1 MKKLTK
7 LILSLA
13 LVLTV
18 LASATN
24 YQAAETSGKVTYVNG
39 ALQATE
45 INLWAN
51 AYAPELNWQNTVA
64 GDYGWWYAMLL
75 ENDPATGVWTVVKC
89 DTPDG
94 NPCSVMQTGKVGY
107 DEATGV
113 TTIAILFHSLA
124 GSADANVAGSGKYAA
139 DYTFF
144 SENCAVGTKFELEGD
159 LMSVAVD
166 AANENTPKEGAISGL
181 TFKLAE
187 SKAPETTT
195 TPDAGSN
202 NAGSNNAGSNVP
214 STGDATPVVAMG
226 SMLFV
231 AVACVA
237 LGLKKRNA

>member
-1 MKKLTK
+1 MKKNFK
-7 LILSLA
+7 KFLA
-13 LVLTV
+13 VLTV
-18 LASATN
+18 FVMALSVVALPNATA
-24 YQAAETSGKVTYVNG
+24 QAAETSGKVTYVNG
-39 ALQATE
+39 ALQVTE

-51 AYAPELNWQNTVA
+51 AYAPELNWQNTAA

-124 GSADANVAGSGKYAA
+124 GKADANVAGSGKYAA

-166 AANENTPKEGAISGL
+166 AANENAPKEGAISGL
-181 TFKLAE
+181 TFKLAK
-187 SKAPETTT
+187 SKAPEAS
-195 TPDAGSN
+195 TPSTP
-202 NAGSNNAGSNVP
+202 STPSTNVP
-214 STGDATPVVAMG
+214 STGDATPVVAMA

-231 AVACVA
+231 AVAFVA